1 MNENEMINNE
11 TVEMV
16 AEAGGNVGKRV
27 AIIGGVLVAATGIAI
42 GVRKV
47 VKIWKTKKQKKAVD
61 EAKEVEGEEV
71 VVKEDESEE

>member
-11 TVEMV
+11 TVEKV
-16 AEAGGNVGKRV
+16 AEAGGNIGKKV
-27 AIIGGVLVAATGIAI
+27 AIIGGVLVAATGVVL

-47 VKIWKTKKQKKAVD
+47 VKVWKTKKQKKAVD

>member
-16 AEAGGNVGKRV
+16 AEAGGNIGKKV
-27 AIIGGVLVAATGIAI
+27 AIIGGVLVVATGVVL

-47 VKIWKTKKQKKAVD
+47 VKVWKAKKQKKAVD
-61 EAKEVEGEEV
+61 EAKEVEEV

>member
-16 AEAGGNVGKRV
+16 AETSGNIGKKV
-27 AIIGGVLVAATGIAI
+27 AIIGGVLVVATGVAL

-47 VKIWKTKKQKKAVD
+47 VKVWKAKKQKKDVD
-61 EAKEVEGEEV
+61 EAKEVEEV

>member
-16 AEAGGNVGKRV
+16 AEAGGNIGKKV
-27 AIIGGVLVAATGIAI
+27 AIIGGVLVVATGVVL

-47 VKIWKTKKQKKAVD
+47 VKVWKTKKQKKAVD
-61 EAKEVEGEEV
+61 EAKEVEEV

>member
-16 AEAGGNVGKRV
+16 TEAGGNIGKKIAVIGIAAV
-27 AIIGGVLVAATGIAI
+27 AVTGIVI

-47 VKIWKTKKQKKAVD
+47 GKVWKAKKQKKAVD